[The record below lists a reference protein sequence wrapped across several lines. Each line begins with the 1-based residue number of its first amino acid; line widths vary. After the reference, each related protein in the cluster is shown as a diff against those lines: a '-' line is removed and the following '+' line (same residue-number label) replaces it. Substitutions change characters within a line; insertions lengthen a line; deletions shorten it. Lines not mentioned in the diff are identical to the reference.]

1 MRIER
6 QLYEQAEARLGRS
19 RRAWLRAT
27 LAREPGVRWEGMQM
41 DYHELR
47 AMTIVELREVAGG
60 VEGLTGYTQMRKD
73 KLLET
78 VCEHLGIPL
87 HEHHEVVGIDK
98 AGLKQQIRALKVERG
113 EALEKR
119 DRAALKQVR
128 RRIHKLKRSLR
139 RATV

>member
-1 MRIER
+1 
-6 QLYEQAEARLGRS
+6 
-19 RRAWLRAT
+19 
-27 LAREPGVRWEGMQM
+27 M
-41 DYHELR
+41 DYHELV
-47 AMTIVELREVAGG
+47 AMTIAQLREVAAG

-98 AGLKQQIRALKVERG
+98 AGLKKQIRALKVERG